1 MCMQGTL
8 PGQWGL
14 NGSFI
19 ALVNLTLSFNP
30 GISGGLPDVWGISR
44 TSFRKLKALELNN
57 CNLTGTLPAAWA
69 TQLPALRGVNV
80 SSNFLTGMP
89 SAHPLPQDRQ
99 TTSLVYASLFT
110 GPST

>member
-1 MCMQGTL
+1 MQGTL

-14 NGSFI
+14 NGSFP

-30 GISGGLPDVWGISR
+30 GISGSLPDVWGVSR

-69 TQLPALRGVNV
+69 AQLPALREVNV

-89 SAHPLPQDRQ
+89 PAHHMPQDE
-99 TTSLVYASLFT
+99 TPAS
-110 GPST
+110 

>member
-14 NGSFI
+14 NGSFP